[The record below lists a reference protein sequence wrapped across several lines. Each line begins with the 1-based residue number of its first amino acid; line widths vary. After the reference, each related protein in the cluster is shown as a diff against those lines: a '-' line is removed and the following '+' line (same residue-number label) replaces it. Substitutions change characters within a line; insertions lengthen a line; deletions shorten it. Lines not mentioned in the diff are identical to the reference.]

1 MAGKLQFDD
10 EPIVDINITPLVDII
25 LVLLVIFMV
34 TAQFI
39 VGRGINVDLPSAK
52 SSEVLQKRNQLTI
65 AILKNSTYMLD
76 GKAMSIAEI
85 QKYIDSKFKNKNLVS
100 VTISAD
106 KAVPYNSL
114 VQLMDVLRLIGVS
127 NFALQMSASPSTSG
141 S

>member
-39 VGRGINVDLPSAK
+39 VGRGINVDLPTAK
-52 SSEVLQKRNQLTI
+52 SSEALQKKNQVVI

-76 GKAMSIAEI
+76 GKTMSMSEI
-85 QKYIDSKFKNKNLVS
+85 QKYIDTKYKNKNLVS

-106 KAVPYNSL
+106 KTVPYNSL
-114 VQLMDVLRLIGVS
+114 VQLMDILRLIGVS
-127 NFALQMSASPSTSG
+127 NFALQMNSSASTPG